1 MSKVRCKDCQYF
13 DGVSKC
19 HRYDG
24 LGKRNMYDEC
34 IEYEHTEGYRKSNCR
49 DSIENVI
56 NELTNL
62 VDEEKCFFEPKENY
76 QLEVLARKLV
86 NLIESHGIHSWKYED

>member
-13 DGVSKC
+13 DGASKC
-19 HRYDG
+19 HRYEK
-24 LGKRNMYDEC
+24 LSKRNMYDEC
-34 IEYEHTEGYRKSNCR
+34 IEYAHAEYYHKSNYR

-86 NLIESHGIHSWKYED
+86 GLVESHGLYSWKYE